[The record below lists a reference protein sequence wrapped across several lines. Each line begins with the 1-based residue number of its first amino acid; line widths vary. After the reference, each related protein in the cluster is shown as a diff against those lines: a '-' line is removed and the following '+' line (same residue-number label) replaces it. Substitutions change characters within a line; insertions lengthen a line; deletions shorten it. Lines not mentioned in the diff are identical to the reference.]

1 VKIVV
6 GGTPSSGKS
15 RVVLALARAG
25 GFGRLGVAKL
35 DCVTTT
41 DDALFAARGLP
52 VTRLLAGRHCPDHLL
67 MERLAELDGWASA
80 QGLDTLAIETA
91 GLCGRCAP
99 YLADAVAV
107 CVVDCTAG
115 VRAPRKLGPLLADAD
130 VVVLSKGDLVS
141 QAERE
146 VFAAAVAERNP
157 GAARAAFDG
166 LTGEGGWELARA
178 VRERAA
184 GVAAAADGASLRTAL
199 PQLYCSYCLGRSEA
213 GIRTM

>member
-1 VKIVV
+1 MRIVV

-15 RVVLALARAG
+15 RVVLALAQAG
-25 GFGRLGVAKL
+25 GLGRLGVAKL
-35 DCVTTT
+35 DCVTTS
-41 DDALFAARGLP
+41 DDALFAARGLE

-67 MERLAELDGWASA
+67 MERLPELDEWAA
-80 QGLDTLAIETA
+80 ARGLDTLVIETA

-146 VFAAAVAERNP
+146 VFAAAVVARNP
-157 GAARAAFDG
+157 GAARVGFDG
-166 LTGEGGWELARA
+166 LTGEGGWELARV
-178 VRERAA
+178 VRDRAA
-184 GVAAAADGASLRTAL
+184 GLDGGNPALRTPL

-213 GIRTM
+213 GIRMM